1 MAQVSVLLKAYFQ
14 DRISERS
21 KDKCIYSL
29 WGTTN
34 LLSRRYAPICIS
46 VHKAYECPF
55 PYSLIKNKL
64 LQFNNPTP
72 KRALSLFFTAFP
84 ITLLLLTVTKY
95 SKTTFKKLMEESAP
109 WPITTMIWPSSMLRL
124 WKSWPG
130 IILFKMW

>member
-29 WGTTN
+29 WDSTN
-34 LLSRRYAPICIS
+34 LLSRRYASICIP
-46 VHKAYECPF
+46 VHKANECPF
-55 PYSLIKNKL
+55 PYGLIKNKL

-72 KRALSLFFTAFP
+72 QRALSLFFTAFP

-109 WPITTMIWPSSMLRL
+109 
-124 WKSWPG
+124 
-130 IILFKMW
+130 